1 VNTTD
6 VLATVEEILGLEK
19 LSKFD
24 YYGHPLR
31 EIFTDTPDLTPYVG
45 LKSAQ
50 PLNEL
55 NRARGTGAQASLKLD
70 LDRVDAADE
79 DTFNRILWSVL
90 KGQQPYPGTK
100 RMSSLEVA
108 RAR

>member
-1 VNTTD
+1 
-6 VLATVEEILGLEK
+6 
-19 LSKFD
+19 
-24 YYGHPLR
+24 
-31 EIFTDTPDLTPYVG
+31 
-45 LKSAQ
+45 
-50 PLNEL
+50 LNP
-55 NRARGTGAQASLKLD
+55 AKGTGAQASLELD

-90 KGQQPYPGTK
+90 KDQQPYPGTK